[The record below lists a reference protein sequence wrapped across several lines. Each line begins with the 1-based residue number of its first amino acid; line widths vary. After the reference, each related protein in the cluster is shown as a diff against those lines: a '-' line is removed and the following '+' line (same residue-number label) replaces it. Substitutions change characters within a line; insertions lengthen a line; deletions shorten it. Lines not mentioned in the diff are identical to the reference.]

1 MTSRIL
7 LAEDNE
13 SLVTLLR
20 QVLVGQ
26 GYQVSTART
35 GAEALLLLEREQP
48 DLLVLDLRLPEL
60 SGVEVLRKIRAT
72 PRWQA
77 LPVVVMTG
85 QFRGEKYAAAARR
98 LGVRHYLEK
107 PFTREAFLDAIRE
120 SAGVV
125 PAGQTGQ
132 SLLDLI
138 LDIYKTGRSGV
149 LTISGVPPVFFAKGE
164 PCSFLARGEAAFPAF
179 LVAKRK
185 ISPEDQRLFLESRDE
200 RLFFT
205 QAGILSY
212 EELIEESRLFLAA
225 CLVRSLAETDNF
237 AFSEGTSV
245 GELPLVPLSVPRLI
259 YDAAKHHPAVLRS
272 GPFLADAM
280 HRYPTRTTA
289 FYRRAN
295 LTTMR
300 KEDIDLLARMDGKQ
314 TIGQL
319 LAGAAAGEGGGHFFH
334 FLYLLGMVALNE
346 APAEDALPDFP
357 QKAQFNKPLEEE
369 ERVPEEA
376 AVGFDD
382 LVAEVSGTVAQAVG
396 DDGIAAPLTA
406 GEIDF
411 EQGVQRDYTFI
422 KDKDYYE
429 LFGMTRGSFSF
440 DALKKAYFDKTRHY
454 SPERFMELSGATQSL
469 AQEILSV
476 YSHAYGT
483 LSSVVSKER
492 YDEML
497 NADTAMTLDGRKDD
511 ELQARIQFQSGSVFL
526 EMGEY
531 GNAEKALQEAYTLEP
546 ENSRHCAFLAWA
558 IYRNPVNRSSRAA
571 LDKARSLLTRSL
583 QLEKTAEAFSFRG
596 WMLLD
601 EGRDGLAEGEFLKA
615 LKLNPKE
622 MNARRG
628 IRQIAER
635 RESEKK
641 GILRRLFG

>member
-13 SLVTLLR
+13 RLVALLR

-26 GYQVSTART
+26 GYQVSTARSGT
-35 GAEALLLLEREQP
+35 EALSLLGGEQP

-60 SGVEVLRKIRAT
+60 SGVDVLRKVRAT

-85 QFRGEKYAAAARR
+85 QFKGERFAAAARQ

-107 PFTREAFLDAIRE
+107 PFTREAFLAAIRE
-120 SAGVV
+120 SAGVAA
-125 PAGQTGQ
+125 AGHT
-132 SLLDLI
+132 LLELI
-138 LDIYKTGRSGV
+138 LEIYRGGRSGV
-149 LTISGVPPVFFAKGE
+149 LTIAGAPPVVFAKGE
-164 PCSFLARGEAAFPAF
+164 PCSFLARGDSSFSSY

-185 ISPEDQRLFLESRDE
+185 ITEEDRRIFLESGEE

-212 EELIEESRLFLAA
+212 EELIEESRHFLAG
-225 CLVRSLAETDNF
+225 CLISSLAETENISF
-237 AFSEGTSV
+237 AEGVAV
-245 GELPLVPLSVPRLI
+245 GESPLVPLSVPRLI
-259 YDAAKHHPAVLRS
+259 YEAAKHQPAFPAS
-272 GPFLADAM
+272 GRFLADAA
-280 HRYPTRTTA
+280 HRYPTRTA
-289 FYRRAN
+289 SFYRLAN
-295 LTTMR
+295 LTTMH
-300 KEDIDLLARMDGKQ
+300 KDDIDLLARMDGRQ
-314 TIGQL
+314 TVGQL
-319 LAGAAAGEGGGHFFH
+319 LAGSSDGEAGGRFFH
-334 FLYLLGMVALNE
+334 FLYLLGMVTLNA
-346 APAEDALPDFP
+346 APAEEARPDFP
-357 QKAQFNKPLEEE
+357 LKALFNKPLDE
-369 ERVPEEA
+369 ERVPETA

-382 LVAEVSGTVAQAVG
+382 LVAEVSQTVAQAVG
-396 DDGIAAPLTA
+396 DDGIAAPLSA
-406 GEIDF
+406 DEIDF
-411 EQGVQRDYTFI
+411 EQGVRRDYAFI
-422 KDKDYYE
+422 KDKDYYA
-429 LFGMTRGSFSF
+429 LFSMTPGTFSF
-440 DALKKAYFDKTRHY
+440 DALKKAYFATTHLY
-454 SPERFMELSGATQSL
+454 SPERFMELSGTIQSM

-476 YSHAYGT
+476 YSHAYST
-483 LSSVVSKER
+483 LSSVVAKER

-497 NADTAMTLDGRKDD
+497 NADTVMSLDGKKDD

-531 GNAEKALQEAYTLEP
+531 ENAEKALQEAYTLEP
-546 ENSRHCAFLAWA
+546 ENSRHCAFLGWA
-558 IYRNPVNRSSRAA
+558 IYRNPVNRSSKAA
-571 LDKARSLLTRSL
+571 RDKALSLLTRSL

-615 LKLNPKE
+615 LKLNPRE

-635 RESEKK
+635 REGEKK

>member
-20 QVLVGQ
+20 QVLIGQ
-26 GYQVSTART
+26 GYQVGTART
-35 GAEALLLLEREQP
+35 GTEALTLLEREAP

-60 SGVEVLRKIRAT
+60 SGIEVLRKLRAT
-72 PRWQA
+72 PRWQS

-85 QFRGEKYAAAARR
+85 QFKGERYALAARQ

-107 PFTREAFLDAIRE
+107 PFTRQAFLDAISE
-120 SAGVV
+120 SVATA
-125 PAGQTGQ
+125 PAGQKSGP

-138 LDIYKTGRSGV
+138 LDIYNAGRSGL
-149 LTISGVPPVFFAKGE
+149 LTTAGAPPIVFAKGE
-164 PCSFLARGEAAFPAF
+164 PCSFLAKGEGTFPAF
-179 LVAKRK
+179 LAAKRK
-185 ISPEDQRLFLESRDE
+185 ISPEEQRIFLESGEE

-212 EELIEESRLFLAA
+212 EELIEESRLFLAG
-225 CLVRSLAETDNF
+225 CLIRSLAETENI
-237 AFSEGTSV
+237 AFTEGLAV

-259 YDAAKHHPAVLRS
+259 YDAARHRPALLHS
-272 GPFLADAM
+272 DTFLSHAI

-295 LTTMR
+295 LATMQ
-300 KEDIDLLARMDGKQ
+300 KDDIDLLARMDGRQ
-314 TIGQL
+314 TVGQL
-319 LAGAAAGEGGGHFFH
+319 LAGAGGGEEGGHFFH
-334 FLYLLGMVALNE
+334 FLYLLGMIALNE
-346 APAEDALPDFP
+346 APADEARPDFP
-357 QKAQFNKPLEEE
+357 LKALFNKPLDE
-369 ERVPEEA
+369 ERLPEEA

-382 LVAEVSGTVAQAVG
+382 LVAEVSQTVAQAVG

-406 GEIDF
+406 DEIDF
-411 EQGVQRDYTFI
+411 EQGVQRDYAFV
-422 KDKDYYE
+422 KEKDYYA
-429 LFGMTRGSFSF
+429 LFGMTPASFSF
-440 DALKKAYFDKTRHY
+440 DALKTAYFAKTRHY
-454 SPERFMELSGATQSL
+454 SPERFMELSGATQSM
-469 AQEILSV
+469 AQEILSL
-476 YSHAYGT
+476 YSHAYST
-483 LSSVVSKER
+483 LSSVVAKER

-497 NADTAMTLDGRKDD
+497 NADTVMTLDGRKDD

-531 GNAEKALQEAYTLEP
+531 ENAEKALQEAYTLEP
-546 ENSRHCAFLAWA
+546 ENSRHCAFLGWA
-558 IYRNPVNRSSRAA
+558 IYRNPVNKGSRAA
-571 LDKARSLLTRSL
+571 RDKASSLLTRSL
-583 QLEKTAEAFSFRG
+583 QMEKTAEAFSFRG

-615 LKLNPKE
+615 LKLDSRE

-628 IRQIAER
+628 IRLISER
-635 RESEKK
+635 REGEKK